1 MATDRY
7 GDIKIAIEG
16 ENAKWMYDVIV
27 NSRLYKEF
35 PNSLKLD
42 YKENLLF
49 IEEGWWGYSP
59 FADFVM
65 PLLMGDDYYY
75 IQYLGHEERWETNDH
90 LGKYFKLPPE
100 SSVCSQCGDDL
111 C

>member
-65 PLLMGDDYYY
+65 PLLIGDDYYY

>member
-1 MATDRY
+1 
-7 GDIKIAIEG
+7 
-16 ENAKWMYDVIV
+16 MYNVIV

-49 IEEGWWGYSP
+49 IEEGWWEYSP

-65 PLLMGDDYYY
+65 PLLM
-75 IQYLGHEERWETNDH
+75 E
-90 LGKYFKLPPE
+90 
-100 SSVCSQCGDDL
+100 DDL